1 MKIDMNNVT
10 MLKIIIITLLIF
22 SIFTGIASA
31 LGITNAGFGNVEQ
44 GNRYDIPVTVI
55 TSEQGFDNHFIIEIE
70 GEITD
75 WVSVTPMEF
84 DLPAGENQTLTVNL
98 EVPENARLG
107 EYKGSITAVG
117 QKGVPSPGETPGGAA
132 VGYTIA
138 ARSLLSATVIK
149 PNAVESVSV
158 THVDALGSVKP
169 NSVVKFDISI
179 KNTGNVPAIATP
191 TLLISSDTGTT
202 EIPGVP
208 VELEVDEETTIK
220 MYWDAPEKGTY
231 TAVVS
236 IACGGTTVNSDP
248 VSITVT
254 DSSLP
259 GMQAYSVIITILGA
273 AVLLRRRS

>member
-1 MKIDMNNVT
+1 
-10 MLKIIIITLLIF
+10 MLKKIIIISAIL
-22 SIFTGIASA
+22 SIFIGTASG
-31 LGITNAGFGNVEQ
+31 LGITHAGFGDVEQ
-44 GNRYDIPVTVI
+44 GKTYDIPVTVI
-55 TSEQGFDNHFIIEIE
+55 TSELDFDNHFIIEIE
-70 GEITD
+70 GDLTD

-84 DLPAGENQTLTVNL
+84 DLPAGESQTLTVNL

-117 QKGVPSPGETPGGAA
+117 QKGVPAPGETSGGAA

-138 ARSLLSATVIK
+138 ARSILSASVIK
-149 PNAVESVSV
+149 PGAVESAAVTSV
-158 THVDALGSVKP
+158 NVPGKVKP
-169 NSVVKFDISI
+169 DSVVKFDISI

-191 TLLISSDTGTT
+191 TLLISSDAGTT

-220 MYWDAPEKGTY
+220 MYWDALEKGTY

-259 GMQAYSVIITILGA
+259 GMQAYLVIIAIFGA
-273 AVLLRRRS
+273 ALLLRRRS

>member
-1 MKIDMNNVT
+1 MDVKVVIMFK
-10 MLKIIIITLLIF
+10 KIILISIILLIF
-22 SIFTGIASA
+22 TGTASA
-31 LGITNAGFGNVEQ
+31 LGITHAGFGNVEQ
-44 GNRYDIPVTVI
+44 GKSYDIPVTVL
-55 TSEQGFDNHFIIEIE
+55 TSDRDFDNHFIIEIE
-70 GEITD
+70 GELTD

-84 DLPAGENQTLTVNL
+84 DLPAGENRILTVNL
-98 EVPENARLG
+98 TVPQNARLK

-117 QKGVPSPGETPGGAA
+117 QKGVPVAGETPGGAA

-149 PNAVESVSV
+149 PGAVESVAITQV
-158 THVDALGSVKP
+158 YAPGSVEP
-169 NSVVKFDISI
+169 GSTVKFEISI

-191 TLLISSDTGTT
+191 TLLISSDSDTT

-208 VELEVDEETTIK
+208 IELEVDEERTIK
-220 MYWDAPEKGTY
+220 MYWDALEKGTY
-231 TAVVS
+231 TAVIS
-236 IACGGTTVNSDP
+236 ITCGGTTINSDP

-259 GMQAYSVIITILGA
+259 GMQAYLVIIAIFGA

>member
-1 MKIDMNNVT
+1 
-10 MLKIIIITLLIF
+10 MLKEIIIISAIL
-22 SIFTGIASA
+22 SIFMGTASG
-31 LGITNAGFGNVEQ
+31 LGITHAGFGNVEQ
-44 GNRYDIPVTVI
+44 GKTYDIPVTVI
-55 TSEQGFDNHFIIEIE
+55 TSELDFDNHFVIEIE
-70 GEITD
+70 GELTD
-75 WVSVTPMEF
+75 WVSVTPLEF
-84 DLPAGENQTLTVNL
+84 DLPAGESQTLTVNL
-98 EVPENARLG
+98 EVPENARVG

-117 QKGVPSPGETPGGAA
+117 QQGVPAPGETTGGAA

-138 ARSLLSATVIK
+138 ARSLLSASVIK
-149 PNAVESVSV
+149 PGAVESVAVTSV
-158 THVDALGSVKP
+158 NVPGKMKP
-169 NSVVKFDISI
+169 DSVVKFDISI

-191 TLLISSDTGTT
+191 ILLISSHTSTT

-220 MYWDAPEKGTY
+220 MYWDAQEAGTY

-236 IACGGTTVNSDP
+236 IACGETTVNSDP

-259 GMQAYSVIITILGA
+259 GMQTYLVIITILGA